1 MKICLLGAAGGHL
14 TQLLQLEDL
23 WNKYD
28 YFYITE
34 KTEITN
40 DLQRKHKT
48 YFITDPLRNPI
59 YLFMNFI
66 QSLIILLKEKPK
78 IIITTGGGIGLPIC
92 YLGKIFNKKIVFIES
107 LSRVE
112 NPSVTGRLVYLIS
125 DLFLVQ
131 WKYLQKKYGKKAKFG
146 GRVI

>member
-1 MKICLLGAAGGHL
+1 MKICLLAAAGGHL
-14 TQLLQLEDL
+14 TQLLQLEEL
-23 WNKYD
+23 WKKYN

-40 DLQRKHKT
+40 NLQKKHKT

-59 YLFMNFI
+59 YLFMNFL
-66 QSLIILLKEKPK
+66 QSLIIILKENPN

-92 YLGKIFNKKIVFIES
+92 YLGRFLKKKIVFIES
-107 LSRVE
+107 LSRIE
-112 NPSVTGRLVYLIS
+112 NPSVTGRLAYLIS

-131 WKYLQKKYGKKAKFG
+131 WKYLLKRYGKKAKFG